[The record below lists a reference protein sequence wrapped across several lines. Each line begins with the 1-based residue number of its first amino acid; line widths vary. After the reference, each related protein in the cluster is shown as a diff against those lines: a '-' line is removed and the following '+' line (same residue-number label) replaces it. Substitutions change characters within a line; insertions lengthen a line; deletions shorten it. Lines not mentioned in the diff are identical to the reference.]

1 MLAAGEERRKV
12 LQDKIDALLMEE
24 ENRNEDLLQL
34 SNAGVKTH
42 LEIKYDIRTL
52 IKSESVHDIEPELV
66 DKNISDEEYL
76 EQFRRRAEA
85 KIIKSKIIYKLN
97 EKSELSANEKQYL
110 RLWVSDIKDRKD
122 RNLGNLR
129 ESMVP

>member
-52 IKSESVHDIEPELV
+52 IKSENVHDIEPELV
-66 DKNISDEEYL
+66 DKNVSDEEYL

-97 EKSELSANEKQYL
+97 EKSELSANEK
-110 RLWVSDIKDRKD
+110 
-122 RNLGNLR
+122 
-129 ESMVP
+129 